1 VSIPAN
7 NRPLRVATGSFLVLM
22 CAFLAFALAGQF
34 GLMDALVVQRAI
46 GALVGI
52 LVLTIGSMLPK
63 LRPLSAP
70 PVHVSGG
77 PEAERFAGWL
87 LMCVG
92 LVHAALFLFAPLGV
106 ARMLA
111 SVIGGGALI
120 AIAANAIWHARGKS
134 RADAPM
140 RAVARSAG
148 PHAVELRNRKIWL
161 FTAFVYVLLT
171 SILSPLGNDHP
182 WARRLDAVMAIGFA
196 VTYAVLLVFLQRKRP
211 SRDGDSG

>member
-1 VSIPAN
+1 MSTVFD
-7 NRPLRVATGSFLVLM
+7 RPLKVATVSFLVLM
-22 CAFLAFALAGQF
+22 CAFLAFALAGRF
-34 GLMDALVVQRAI
+34 GLLDALAVQRAI

-52 LVLTIGSMLPK
+52 LVVTIGNVLPK

-87 LMCVG
+87 LVCVG

-106 ARMLA
+106 ARTVA

-134 RADAPM
+134 RAEAPM
-140 RAVARSAG
+140 RAVTPSAG
-148 PHAVELRNRKIWL
+148 PRAAQRRNLKIWL
-161 FTAFVYVLLT
+161 FTAFSYVLLT
-171 SILSPLGNDHP
+171 SIVAALGNDQP
-182 WARRLDAVMAIGFA
+182 WARRLDSVLVIGFA
-196 VTYAVLLVFLQRKRP
+196 ATCAVLFVFLERKRP
-211 SRDGDSG
+211 RR